1 MSTPEE
7 LRAKA
12 AEQAE
17 RIKKLADEF
26 DANGQKWKDDES
38 RNAFNAAVEERK
50 KIEADL
56 EARANEEREAEAV
69 RAALSNVKA
78 FDERVMTRSIPG
90 REPSS
95 QRRQF
100 GGEQITEET
109 RALALAGWL
118 RGEERSDE
126 EAEAMAACR
135 ISGVRG
141 LQFGGFRSQDFKT
154 FRDAYD
160 GRGYRHAAREME
172 QRTLSGAGIA
182 TGGALVPDT
191 LVRTLE
197 MNMLAFGG
205 VRQVANVITT
215 ADGGEIRAPYV
226 DDTANTGRMLGE
238 SAAVTT
244 LDPTFGSVVWNA
256 YKFTSD
262 EVKVPYE
269 LLQDSAFDL
278 AGDLGAILG
287 ERLGRITASKYAT
300 GTGASEPRGIVT
312 ASSVGK
318 TTAAGTAITLDE
330 VQDLIASIDPAYRSG
345 SGFLMHDGVWS
356 YLRKVKDGNARYYI
370 QDDVTGTAVPRLFGY
385 PVYLCQEMQ
394 STVATATKT
403 MLFGRLEKYRIRRV
417 GGIRLYRL
425 TERHRE
431 NDQDAFL
438 AFVRED
444 GNLMNTG
451 TAPVKHLLQA

>member
-1 MSTPEE
+1 MTPEE

-12 AEQAE
+12 AEEAAK
-17 RIKKLADEF
+17 IKKLADEF

-50 KIEADL
+50 KIELDL
-56 EARANEEREAEAV
+56 ESLLNEEREADAV
-69 RAALSNVKA
+69 RSALGSVKA

-90 REPSS
+90 REPTAH
-95 QRRQF
+95 RRQF

-118 RGEERSDE
+118 RGEDRSDE
-126 EAEAMAACR
+126 EAEAMTACK
-135 ISGVRG
+135 ISGARG
-141 LQFGGFRSQDFKT
+141 LHFGGFQSQDFKA

-160 GRGYRHAAREME
+160 GRGYRHAASEIE
-172 QRTLSGAGIA
+172 KRTLSGGGLA

-191 LVRTLE
+191 LIRTLE

-205 VRQVANVITT
+205 IRQVANIITT
-215 ADGGEIRAPYV
+215 SDGGELRAPYV
-226 DDTANTGRMLGE
+226 DDTSNTGRMLGE
-238 SAAVTT
+238 STAVTAT
-244 LDPTFGSVVWNA
+244 DPTFGQVVWNA
-256 YKFTSD
+256 YKFSSD

-278 AGDLGAILG
+278 AGDLGMILG

-300 GTGASEPRGIVT
+300 GTGASQPKGIVT
-312 ASSVGK
+312 ASSLGK
-318 TTAAGTAITLDE
+318 TTAGATAITMDE
-330 VQDLIASIDPAYRSG
+330 IQDLIASIDPAYRSG
-345 SGFLMHDGVWS
+345 SGFLMSDGVWS
-356 YLRKVKDGNARYYI
+356 YVRKIKDGASRYYV
-370 QDDVTGTAVPRLFGY
+370 QDDVTGMAVPRLFGY

-394 STVATATKT
+394 ATVATGTKT

-451 TAPVKHLLQA
+451 TAPVKHMLQA